1 MRSGVVFFL
10 YAIVIFVSCFII
22 VSLKRLPNEFGKV
35 AKTITFIENSD
46 SISQEMP
53 FPQTEALRQDSS
65 SRPIL
70 GDETEQSPIIHKSEE
85 AKTIPPVFTQVKKE
99 KKVVPTQKVQ
109 KDVPVVSDEKKD
121 SYSIIPKS
129 LLHKVIHYEPFVI
142 PPPIRT
148 RSMNFS
154 PLQDFSEYYKFLK
167 AASNRCDMD
176 ICKNPKKYLNQFSS
190 WDCRKFPSLC
200 SDPSA
205 ILIMQEPKYLEGRVD
220 VIANGV
226 VSHNLDCGWPADH
239 SQSENPFDSRLVG
252 HFRGTLVP
260 LVVPEGLSF
269 QHFVDGVLPKLV
281 ILMDVLQ
288 KEPSYTIAMDMRIVK
303 DMPKQMMERM
313 GLFRGTVTSWGSL
326 PWKNGRLYADKLIM
340 GCKVPPLHPELWQK
354 AQDLFDLPWKKEGW
368 KQKRHIVLYLSRK
381 QGTNNP
387 GRDVVNE
394 NQLVEELRK
403 WSNKKGFELVV
414 FAASNYK
421 TLDDLFTLLADVDAV
436 IGPHGGAF
444 YNMLFM
450 RRGITVIEFM
460 PDTRL
465 FLSTVQAVH
474 LIIYL
479 QASLLGNNYFN
490 IRSADKGH
498 SNMFIEPSLVLEAL
512 NTAF

>member
-85 AKTIPPVFTQVKKE
+85 AKTIPPVFTQVNKE
-99 KKVVPTQKVQ
+99 KEVVPTQKAQ
-109 KDVPVVSDEKKD
+109 KDVPIVSDEKKD
-121 SYSIIPKS
+121 PYSIIPKS

-281 ILMDVLQ
+281 ILSDILR

-465 FLSTVQAVH
+465 FLSTAQAVH